1 MTGLAKALPVLLV
14 PEQDG
19 ITTVRS
25 DMIDHGCCHC
35 MTFLYA
41 LNTQRMCLQI
51 SYPCLL
57 PLPVVTTL
65 AAARPVTTV
74 QCFMLL
80 AVQSICQLR
89 TSGVSARLL
98 WFHRHPP
105 FLPSMYTGGVKGL
118 ERHRLMAT

>member
-1 MTGLAKALPVLLV
+1 MTGLAQALPVLLI

-19 ITTVRS
+19 ITTMRS
-25 DMIDHGCCHC
+25 DMIDNGCGHC
-35 MTFLYA
+35 PAFLHT
-41 LNTQRMCLQI
+41 LNTQGMCLQV
-51 SYPCLL
+51 SCPCLL

-65 AAARPVTTV
+65 TAARPVTTV
-74 QCFMLL
+74 KCFMLL

-118 ERHRLMAT
+118 ERHRLTAT